1 MELNYIYKNLYFMNS
16 YIDFDSEVI
25 PVYMTSRTVKFKMFS
40 SYEKLLDLSKFIVTY
55 DRSNIHLDIIYN
67 PNIKEDGYDL
77 EISKQKIVI
86 NVKNERGIRYALY
99 LLNDLVTKKNGKAR
113 LPLIK
118 INDEP
123 SFKYRGIIEGYY
135 GTPWS
140 YENRRDLPAFMDK
153 HRLNVYMYAPK
164 SDPYHRVKWDELY
177 PEEELSKLLE
187 LKNSLEER
195 NIDFYY
201 CISPG
206 YTKGGGRVFQYVN
219 DEDFEILF
227 RKLDQVINEGV
238 NKFGLLLDDIDYQ
251 LKGDNLKKFK
261 RPGIAHAYICNKV
274 YDYLN
279 EKVHELEFVMC
290 PTEYHQ
296 IGYSEYRE
304 DLKNLLNDD
313 IKVFWTGDNVCAEV
327 ITDEQVSI
335 TKEAFGKDLFIW
347 DNFPVSDFTYGV
359 RQYIGPLINRTVSLS
374 NYASGYIIN
383 PMNLYE
389 ISKIAMIT
397 QSHYAW
403 NSSKYDANKSFEIA
417 LRSFGEEFY
426 KVCRAYV
433 NYNLPSVLTHG
444 NLDVEMD
451 LLDNKDSLFAYIEE
465 VSKSAKGI
473 LCLDLPIISELKPW
487 LERVI
492 DEEIIVKKII
502 DNKFNKEE
510 VLKFLENDKFSGSEL
525 LDNILKRYEILTEE
539 EYNALI
545 TKRRGGKWYRIWEER
560 K

>member
-1 MELNYIYKNLYFMNS
+1 MNS
-16 YIDFDSEVI
+16 YIDFPTAKI
-25 PVYMTSRTVKFKMFS
+25 PVYMTSRTVNFKMFS
-40 SYEKLLDLSKFIVTY
+40 SYEQLLDVDKFTISSE
-55 DRSNIHLDIIYN
+55 RSDIQLKIIYN
-67 PNIKEDGYDL
+67 PKMKEDGYDL
-77 EISKQKIVI
+77 EISKKEIVI
-86 NVKNERGIRYALY
+86 NVKNERGIRYALAV
-99 LLNDLVTKKNGKAR
+99 LNNLVTKKNGYAR

-140 YENRRDLPAFMDK
+140 YENRKDLPNFMDK
-153 HRLNVYMYAPK
+153 YRLNVYMYAPK
-164 SDPYHRVKWDELY
+164 TDPYHRVKWHELY
-177 PEEELSKLLE
+177 PEEELKKLIE
-187 LKNSLEER
+187 LKNALEAKC
-195 NIDFYY
+195 IDFYY

-206 YTKGGGRVFQYVN
+206 YTKAEGRVFQYAN
-219 DEDFEILF
+219 EEDFEILF
-227 RKLDQVINEGV
+227 RKLDQVIAEGV

-251 LKGDNLKKFK
+251 LTGENLKKFK
-261 RPGIAHAYICNKV
+261 RPGVAHAYICNKV

-279 EKVHELEFVMC
+279 SKVNELEFVMC

-304 DLKNLLNDD
+304 DLKNLLNAN

-327 ITDEQVSI
+327 ITDEQVSV

-359 RQYIGPLINRTVSLS
+359 RQFIGPIFNRTVNLS

-389 ISKIAMIT
+389 ISKISMIT

-403 NSSKYDANKSFEIA
+403 NSAKYDKEKSFEIA
-417 LRSFGEEFY
+417 LKSLGEDFY
-426 KVCRAYV
+426 NASKAYID
-433 NYNLPSVLTHG
+433 YNLPSVITHG
-444 NLDVEMD
+444 NLDFEKD
-451 LLDNKDSLFAYIEE
+451 LVDDIEKLISYIED
-465 VSKSAKGI
+465 VSVSAANLLKF
-473 LCLDLPIISELKPW
+473 DLPIIKELKPW
-487 LERVI
+487 LERTIEEEKVI
-492 DEEIIVKKII
+492 KKII
-502 DNKFNKEE
+502 NNSYTKDEI
-510 VLKFLENDKFSGSEL
+510 LHFLENDKFSGSEL
-525 LDNILKRYEILTEE
+525 LDNLLKKYNILNDD
-539 EYNALI
+539 EYATFI